1 MSHETEQMRLTV
13 TPVPMTML
21 SLPVPREKVL
31 EAIVVF
37 RTLDGV
43 EVAGDLSD
51 HTHNI
56 NLLLD
61 GITRLQGIHATEHQ
75 AVLPP
80 VAEDAE
86 RS

>member
-1 MSHETEQMRLTV
+1 MSNETEQKMRLTV
-13 TPVPMTML
+13 TPVPMTHL
-21 SLPVPREKVL
+21 ALPVAREKIL

-37 RTLDGV
+37 RTPDGV

-61 GITRLQGIHATEHQ
+61 GITRLHGLHANEKQ
-75 AVLPP
+75 SP
-80 VAEDAE
+80 VADDEDAE
-86 RS
+86 RA